1 MLSRT
6 FRVAALAAACGVAL
20 WGQPSRAADDT
31 IKLAF
36 TGPLSEPFAQVGEQQ
51 LQQMQWA
58 VDFINSKGGAL
69 GRKFQLLNFDSKGQ
83 PAEELIALKS
93 ITDRNIPVLLDCS
106 GSNVTAALIGAVAK
120 HNARNPENRIVFLN
134 PCTTAT
140 EFTNKMCS
148 FWHFRFDAN
157 NEQKALLLVKA
168 LPQDAKKVYLLDQ
181 DYVAG
186 QEFRR
191 DVGRLLAQQ
200 RPDIRIVG
208 DELVPLGKVKDF
220 SPYISK
226 IKASGAQL
234 LITFNWGPDLT
245 LLIKA
250 GMDSGIDI
258 KYYTLFAHFGGGP
271 TAIGPRGNGKVVTL
285 QYFNTNLALTTG
297 DAELV
302 DSVKRFRQTHDF
314 ELSWGAFRTDL
325 ELLQAA
331 IDRAGSTD
339 PLKIARA
346 LEGMS
351 ETDMLGREVTMRA
364 EDHQLLVPYY
374 VAEFSKDVAYDTEH
388 TGLGWKVVTT
398 FQSNDITLPTT
409 CMMKRPA
416 S

>member
-1 MLSRT
+1 MLKRA
-6 FRVAALAAACGVAL
+6 FRAAALAAACGVAF
-20 WGQPSRAADDT
+20 WGQPSLAADNT

-36 TGPLSEPFAQVGEQQ
+36 TALLSGPFAQVGEQQ
-51 LQQMQWA
+51 VQEMQWA

-69 GRKFQLLNFDSKGQ
+69 GRKFELLNFDSKGQ
-83 PAEELIALKS
+83 PAEAIIALDT

-120 HNARNPENRIVFLN
+120 HNTRNPDNRIVFLN
-134 PCTTAT
+134 PCTTTTA
-140 EFTNKMCS
+140 FTNEMCN

-168 LPQDAKKVYLLDQ
+168 LPQDTKKVYLLDQ

-186 QEFRR
+186 QEFRL

-200 RPDIRIVG
+200 RPDIQIVG

-226 IKASGAQL
+226 IKASDAQV

-250 GMDSGIDI
+250 GMDSGLDI
-258 KYYTLFAHFGGGP
+258 KYYTVYAWNAGVP

-285 QYFNTNLALTTG
+285 QYFNTNLALTAG
-297 DAELV
+297 DPELV

-314 ELSWGAFRTDL
+314 DLSWGAFRTDL

-331 IDRAGSTD
+331 INKAGSTD
-339 PLKIARA
+339 PLNIARA

-364 EDHQLLVPYY
+364 EDHQLLVPYD
-374 VAEFSKDVAYDTEH
+374 VAVFSKDVPYDTEH
-388 TGLGWKVVTT
+388 TGLGWKVVAT
-398 FQSNDITLPTT
+398 FQGKDITLPTT
-409 CMMKRPA
+409 CVMKRPA